1 MRRAVRGLSLSII
14 SALVFFA
21 NPPVGAAE
29 PASKSTPSIADY
41 DDFVSKSDREHWAF
55 QPVRVPPVP
64 NVRDAG
70 WLRNPI
76 DNFILAKLEAKGWT
90 PNDAAKPQA
99 LLRRVY
105 LDVIGLPPTLEEQ
118 ARFLEAL
125 GGKLDD
131 GGAGGSGKEQRERP
145 PLPPLTKGGRGEP
158 KGGRSELAE
167 VAFRRLVDDLLA
179 RPAYGERW
187 GRHWLDLVR
196 YADSN
201 GYERDGAKPSV
212 WRYRDYVVKSLND
225 DKPYD
230 RFILEQLAGD
240 ELSDASA
247 ETVTALGF
255 FRLGPWDDEPADPA
269 EDRFD
274 QLDDMVSTTS
284 QVFLGLTLGCAR
296 CHNHKFEPL
305 STLDYYRIL
314 AVVSPLQRF
323 QNGRNDLD
331 APAGSPA
338 QLAALAERDKKIGM
352 LADEISNLR
361 EDFQVEFLKS
371 GGSKLAAEATA
382 AFLVRPADR
391 NDEQKKLVEQ
401 NAKSLENEVTLGLP
415 DEINAKISTRQ
426 DQIASLVRAT
436 PDLPRAYY
444 LHETSPAPPETHVL
458 IRGKATRPGVV
469 APPGVPWVLV
479 AQQPGFLAADERTSR
494 RRLSLA
500 RWLVDPSHPLTA
512 RVIVNRVWQFH
523 FGEGLVRTG
532 SDFGVMGDAPSHPE
546 LLDYLAGELVRHGW
560 SLKWLHRLILTSSTY
575 RMSKDWHDEYGAAD
589 PENRLWWRSPYR
601 RLEVEAIRD
610 SMLLVSGRLNP
621 RMYGP
626 AMFPFIP
633 KEALEGNSDPDKIWP
648 AYDEPEASRRTVY
661 AFIKR
666 SLVVPMIEVLDL
678 CDTTKSSARRAVT
691 SVAPQA
697 LTLFNGQFANEQ
709 AAHFAERIE
718 REAGPDAG
726 RQIEFAYRLAL
737 AREPTA
743 AEQLAM
749 VEFLATEAAHLAQE
763 SAGTGALTAPVA
775 RKKALE
781 QLCRV
786 IFNLNE
792 FVYPD

>member
-1 MRRAVRGLSLSII
+1 MLRFVHGVSPAAVWAAVLTLGLLAAGSLPARAD
-14 SALVFFA
+14 
-21 NPPVGAAE
+21 AAA
-29 PASKSTPSIADY
+29 PKSTPSVADY
-41 DDFVSKSDREHWAF
+41 DEFISKSDREHWAF
-55 QPVRVPPVP
+55 QPVRVPQVP
-64 NVRDAG
+64 AVRDGG
-70 WLRNPI
+70 WIRNPI
-76 DNFILAKLEAKGWT
+76 DNFILARLEAKGWK

-105 LDVIGLPPTLEEQ
+105 LDIVGLPPTLVEQ
-118 ARFLEAL
+118 VEFMKAPTEAAF
-125 GGKLDD
+125 DM
-131 GGAGGSGKEQRERP
+131 
-145 PLPPLTKGGRGEP
+145 
-158 KGGRSELAE
+158 LA
-167 VAFRRLVDDLLA
+167 DDLLS
-179 RPAYGERW
+179 RPGYGERW

-212 WRYRDYVVKSLND
+212 WRYRDYVIKSLNN

-240 ELSDASA
+240 ELPDASA
-247 ETVTALGF
+247 ETVTALGY

-305 STLDYYRIL
+305 STLDYYRMM
-314 AVVSPLQRF
+314 AVVSPLQSF
-323 QNGRNDLD
+323 QNGRSDLD
-331 APAGSPA
+331 APVGSPA
-338 QLAALAERDKKIGM
+338 ELEALAERDKKIGK
-352 LADEISNLR
+352 LKGEISKLR
-361 EDFQVEFLKS
+361 EEFQDEFLKS
-371 GGSKLAAEATA
+371 GRSKLAAEATA
-382 AFLVRPADR
+382 AFLVRPAER

-401 NAKSLENEVTLGLP
+401 NAKGLDNEVTSALS
-415 DEINAKISTRQ
+415 DEIKTRISALQ
-426 DQIASLVRAT
+426 EQIAGLVRAT

-444 LHETSPAPPETHVL
+444 VHEVTPAPPETHVL

-469 APPGVPWVLV
+469 APPGVPSVLV
-479 AQQPGFLAADERTSR
+479 PQQPEFLASGERTSR

-500 RWLVDPSHPLTA
+500 RWLVDPGNPLTA

-532 SDFGVMGDAPSHPE
+532 SDFGVMGDPPSHPE
-546 LLDYLAGELVRHGW
+546 LLDYLAGELVAHGW
-560 SLKWLHRLILTSSTY
+560 SLKWLHRQILTSNTY
-575 RMSKDWHDEYGAAD
+575 KMSKQWHDEYGAVD
-589 PENRLWWRSPYR
+589 PENRLWWRFPYR

-610 SMLLVSGRLNP
+610 SMLLVSGKLSP
-621 RMYGP
+621 KMFGP

-633 KEALEGNSDPDKIWP
+633 KEAREGNSDPDKIWP
-648 AYDEPEASRRTVY
+648 AYDEGEASRRTVY

-697 LTLFNGQFANEQ
+697 LTLFNGQFVNEQ
-709 AAHFAERIE
+709 AAHLAARIE

-726 RQIEFAYRLAL
+726 RQIERAYRLAL
-737 AREPTA
+737 AREPTGT
-743 AEQLAM
+743 ELKTM
-749 VEFLATEAAHLAQE
+749 LEFMATEAARLVEE
-763 SAGTGALTAPVA
+763 SVGSEAAVTEPVA
-775 RKKALE
+775 RKRALE

>member
-1 MRRAVRGLSLSII
+1 MVPSRAD
-14 SALVFFA
+14 
-21 NPPVGAAE
+21 E
-29 PASKSTPSIADY
+29 PAAKSTPSIADY
-41 DDFVSKSDREHWAF
+41 DAFVAKSDREHWAF
-55 QPVRVPPVP
+55 QPVRVPQVP
-64 NVRDAG
+64 AVREGA
-70 WLRNPI
+70 WVRNSI
-76 DNFILAKLEAKGWT
+76 DNFILARLEAKGWK

-105 LDVIGLPPTLEEQ
+105 LDVVGLPPTLAEQ
-118 ARFLEAL
+118 LAFLNAPTEAAF
-125 GGKLDD
+125 D
-131 GGAGGSGKEQRERP
+131 R
-145 PLPPLTKGGRGEP
+145 
-158 KGGRSELAE
+158 LA
-167 VAFRRLVDDLLA
+167 DDLLS
-179 RPAYGERW
+179 RPGYGERW

-212 WRYRDYVVKSLND
+212 WRYRDYVIQSLNN

-240 ELSDASA
+240 ELPDASA
-247 ETVTALGF
+247 ETVTALGY

-305 STLDYYRIL
+305 STLDYYRMM
-314 AVVSPLQRF
+314 AVVSPLQSF
-323 QNGRNDLD
+323 QNGRSDLD

-338 QLAALAERDKKIGM
+338 ELAALAERDKQVGTLKR
-352 LADEISNLR
+352 EISKLR
-361 EDFQVEFLKS
+361 EEFQAEFLKS
-371 GGSKLAAEATA
+371 GQSKLAADVAA
-382 AFLVRPADR
+382 AFLAGPAER
-391 NDEQKKLVEQ
+391 NEAQKKLVEQ
-401 NAKSLENEVTLGLP
+401 NAKVFESEITAGLS
-415 DEINAKISTRQ
+415 DAIKTKVAALQE
-426 DQIASLVRAT
+426 QIAGLVRTT

-444 LHETSPAPPETHVL
+444 VHETSPAPAETHVL

-469 APPGVPWVLV
+469 APPGVPAVLV
-479 AQQPGFLAADERTSR
+479 PQQPGFLAADERTSR

-500 RWLVDPSHPLTA
+500 RWLVDPSNPLTA

-532 SDFGVMGDAPSHPE
+532 SDFGVMGDPPTHPE
-546 LLDYLAGELVRHGW
+546 LLDYLAGELVAHGW
-560 SLKWLHRLILTSSTY
+560 SLKWLHRLILTSNTY
-575 RMSKDWHDEYGAAD
+575 KMSKQWHDEYGVAD
-589 PENRLWWRSPYR
+589 PENRLWWRFPYR

-610 SMLLVSGRLNP
+610 SMLLVSGKLSP
-621 RMYGP
+621 KMFGP
-626 AMFPFIP
+626 PMFPFIP
-633 KEALEGNSDPDKIWP
+633 KEAREGNSDPDKIWP
-648 AYDEPEASRRTVY
+648 AYDEAEASRRTVY

-697 LTLFNGQFANEQ
+697 LTLFNGQFVNEQ
-709 AAHFAERIE
+709 AAHLAARIE
-718 REAGPDAG
+718 REAGLDDI
-726 RQIEFAYRLAL
+726 RQIEHAYRLAL
-737 AREPTA
+737 ARDPTA
-743 AEQLAM
+743 PERKTML
-749 VEFLATEAAHLAQE
+749 EFMASEAARLVAE
-763 SAGTGALTAPVA
+763 AAGSEAPVTAPVA

>member
-1 MRRAVRGLSLSII
+1 MMRWIHLVLLPPVLAAIFALSL
-14 SALVFFA
+14 LVA
-21 NPPVGAAE
+21 AIAPVGADEA
-29 PASKSTPSIADY
+29 PASKTPSIADY
-41 DDFVSKSDREHWAF
+41 DEFISKSDREHWAF
-55 QPVRVPPVP
+55 QPMRVPQVP
-64 NVRDAG
+64 NVRDG
-70 WLRNPI
+70 RWVRNSI
-76 DNFILAKLEAKGWT
+76 DNFILAKLEAKGWK

-105 LDVIGLPPTLEEQ
+105 LDIVGLPPTIAEQ
-118 ARFLEAL
+118 AEFLKGPTEA
-125 GGKLDD
+125 
-131 GGAGGSGKEQRERP
+131 
-145 PLPPLTKGGRGEP
+145 
-158 KGGRSELAE
+158 
-167 VAFRRLVDDLLA
+167 AFDTLIDDLLS
-179 RPAYGERW
+179 RPGYGERW

-212 WRYRDYVVKSLND
+212 WRYRDYVIKSLND

-240 ELSDASA
+240 ELPDASA
-247 ETVTALGF
+247 ETVTALGY

-305 STLDYYRIL
+305 STLDYYRMMAI
-314 AVVSPLQRF
+314 VSPLQSF
-323 QNGRNDLD
+323 QNGRSDLD
-331 APAGSPA
+331 APVGSPSE
-338 QLAALAERDKKIGM
+338 LAALSARDKKIGI
-352 LADEISNLR
+352 LKGEISKIR
-361 EDFQVEFLKS
+361 EEVQTEFLKA
-371 GGSKLAAEATA
+371 GRSKLDPEATS
-382 AFLVRPADR
+382 AFLVRPAER
-391 NDEQKKLVEQ
+391 NDAQKKLVEQ
-401 NAKSLENEVTLGLP
+401 NAKALENEITPGLS
-415 DEINAKISTRQ
+415 DEIKTKLSTVEE
-426 DQIASLVRAT
+426 QIAGLKRAT

-444 LHETSPAPPETHVL
+444 VHEVTSTPPETHVL
-458 IRGKATRPGVV
+458 IRGKATRPGVI
-469 APPGVPWVLV
+469 APPGVPSVLV
-479 AQQPGFLAADERTSR
+479 PQQPGFLAADERTTR

-500 RWLVDPSHPLTA
+500 RWLVDPGNPLTA

-532 SDFGVMGDAPSHPE
+532 SDFGVMGDPPSHPA

-560 SLKWLHRLILTSSTY
+560 SLKWLHRLILTSNTY
-575 RMSKDWHDEYGAAD
+575 KMSKQWHDEYGAAD
-589 PENRLWWRSPYR
+589 PENRLWWRFPYR

-610 SMLLVSGRLNP
+610 SMLLVSGRLSP
-621 RMYGP
+621 KMFGP
-626 AMFPFIP
+626 PMFPFIP
-633 KEALEGNSDPDKIWP
+633 KEAREGNSDPDKIWP
-648 AYDEPEASRRTVY
+648 AYDEAEASRRTVY

-697 LTLFNGQFANEQ
+697 LTLFNGQFVNEQ
-709 AAHFAERIE
+709 SAHLAARLE
-718 REAGPDAG
+718 REAGPDAE
-726 RQIEFAYRLAL
+726 RQIEQAYRLAL

-743 AEQLAM
+743 AERKTML
-749 VEFLATEAAHLAQE
+749 EFVGTEAARLAEE
-763 SAGTGALTAPVA
+763 SAGSATPVTASVA